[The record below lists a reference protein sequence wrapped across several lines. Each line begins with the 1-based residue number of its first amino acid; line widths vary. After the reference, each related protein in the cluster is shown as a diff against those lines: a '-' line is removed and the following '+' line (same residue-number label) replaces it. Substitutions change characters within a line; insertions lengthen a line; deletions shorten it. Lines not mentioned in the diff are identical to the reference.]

1 MYSNLVVNGC
11 SYMQAYADGGGHQ
24 DLAKQ
29 LGIPKSQSLA
39 IGGSANTRIIR
50 TVLKHSYQATEPTF
64 YVLGMTFLS
73 RLEVP
78 ILKDLCEFE
87 GRWINPQNQ
96 EFKEQWEHHWTDR
109 DSELFVEIKLKTE
122 VYSILDRV
130 EDLQYRMLSLIHD
143 LRSRGHGVLLYQQA
157 DNLYQEFLDNPRM
170 LPIKTRPEIIDGYRW
185 RAVPWQLKNGVPPMD
200 YGPNPKF
207 CVPADIHHPA
217 SGYHATLN
225 EYLKNYI
232 VDHQLF

>member
-1 MYSNLVVNGC
+1 
-11 SYMQAYADGGGHQ
+11 MQAYAQGGGHQ

-29 LGIPKSQSLA
+29 LGILKSQTLA

-73 RLEVP
+73 RLEIP
-78 ILKDLCEFE
+78 ILKDLSEFE

-96 EFKEQWEHHWTDR
+96 EFKEQWEHHWTDQ
-109 DSELFVEIKLKTE
+109 DSKLFVEIKLKTE
-122 VYSILDRV
+122 VYSILDRL

-143 LRSRGHGVLLYQQA
+143 LRSRGHGVVLYQQA
-157 DNLYQEFLDNPRM
+157 DNIYQEFLDDPKM
-170 LPIKTRPEIIDGYRW
+170 LPIKLFPEIIDGYRW
-185 RAVPWQLKNGVPPMD
+185 RAVAWQLKNGVPPMD
-200 YGPNPKF
+200 YGPNPQHN
-207 CVPADIHHPA
+207 VPADLHHPA
-217 SGYHATLN
+217 PGHHAKLN

-232 VDHQLF
+232 VDQKLLYPK

>member
-11 SYMQAYADGGGHQ
+11 SYMQAYAAGGGHL
-24 DLAKQ
+24 DLAEQ

-39 IGGSANTRIIR
+39 IGGSANTRIMR

-78 ILKDLCEFE
+78 ILKDLSEFE

-96 EFKEQWEHHWTDR
+96 EFKEQWEHNWTDR
-109 DSELFVEIKLKTE
+109 DSKLFVELKLKTE
-122 VYSILDRV
+122 LYSILDRL

-143 LRSRGHGVLLYQQA
+143 LCSRGHGVVLYQQA
-157 DNLYQEFLDNPRM
+157 DNNYQEFLDNPRM

-207 CVPADIHHPA
+207 SVPADIHHPA
-217 SGYHATLN
+217 SGYHAKLN

-232 VDHQLF
+232 VDHGLV

>member
-1 MYSNLVVNGC
+1 
-11 SYMQAYADGGGHQ
+11 MQAYANGGGHQ
-24 DLAKQ
+24 DLAEQ
-29 LGIPKSQSLA
+29 LGIPRSQSLA
-39 IGGSANTRIIR
+39 IGGSANTRIMR
-50 TVLKHSYQATEPTF
+50 TVLKHSYQTSEPTF

-73 RLEVP
+73 RLEIP
-78 ILKDLCEFE
+78 ILKDLSEFE

-96 EFKEQWEHHWTDR
+96 EFKEQWEHHWTDQ
-109 DSELFVEIKLKTE
+109 DSKLFFELKLKTD

-157 DNLYQEFLDNPRM
+157 DNLYQQFLDHPKM
-170 LPIKTRPEIIDGYRW
+170 LPIKLRPEIIDGYCW
-185 RAVPWQLKNGVPPMD
+185 RAVPWQLANGVPPMD

-207 CVPADIHHPA
+207 SVPADMHHPA
-217 SGYHATLN
+217 SGHHAKLN

-232 VDHQLF
+232 VDHGLV